1 MKNILKDFGKRII
14 YLDGATGSCLVKRG
28 MPAGVC
34 PEKWILEHEE
44 VMIKLQK
51 EYVDA
56 GSEIIYAPTFG
67 GNRIKLSEYGLE
79 DKLVEINTGLVA
91 ISKKAAG
98 GKALVAGD
106 VTMTGKQLKP
116 IGTLEFEELVDIYK
130 EQISVLYQAGCD
142 LIVVE
147 TMMSLQETRACVIAC
162 KEVCP
167 LPIIATL
174 SFEKNGKTLFGSDAF
189 TAATVLEGLG
199 VSAIGANCS
208 TGPDKMVELISDIS
222 KAVSIP
228 IIAKPNAGMPHVDA
242 NGDTVY
248 DMPPEKFADCFGQI
262 IEAGASVIGGCC
274 GTSPEYIKALKE
286 RNYPIK
292 DSVAEENLHSIS
304 QEQTEAANVLT
315 SERKSVLFGQN
326 YPFRVIGERIN
337 PTGKKKLQADLRE
350 GSLEMCLQFA
360 REQEEAG
367 ADILDVNL
375 GMSGIDELAMFLS
388 LMNELS
394 VQTNLPLSLDSSDC
408 EVLEAALRIYPGRA
422 LVNSVSLEKG
432 KAEKLF
438 PLIKKYGAAFIL
450 LPLSENGLPK
460 DKNEK
465 FEIIDKLCEMAYSYG
480 LTKRNIVVDALVT
493 TVSANKMGAI
503 EAIETIEYCKK
514 LGLSTVCG
522 LSNISFGLPERG
534 HVNTAFLTAAISH
547 GLTMAIANP
556 CQKVLMDAVY
566 STDLLMNHEDAT
578 MRYIDYMANAD
589 EVEIIVKKKNSDGI
603 HSSEKESGHSDFDKS
618 KKFSDDGKEN
628 EAKVHSSSEHTLKAQ
643 LKTCVMKG
651 NEKGIVAVTKDALNE
666 FTPEE
671 LLNDALMSAINEVGE
686 LFNIGKY
693 FLPQLI
699 ASANAMKASI
709 EILEPLLQNRET
721 TGKNIKI
728 CVATVKG
735 DIHDIGKNLVI
746 LMLKNYGYQV
756 YDLGKDVPTDTILD
770 FAEKEDVDIIALSA
784 LMTTTMTVM
793 KEVVFKARE
802 RNLRAK
808 VIIGGAVVT
817 NEYALEIGAD
827 GYSSDA
833 ADCVR
838 LGNELFPD

>member
-1 MKNILKDFGKRII
+1 MENIIKDLGKRII

-67 GNRIKLSEYGLE
+67 GNRLKLSEYGLE

-91 ISKKAAG
+91 VSKKAAK

-162 KEVCP
+162 REVCP

-174 SFEKNGKTLFGSDAF
+174 SFEKSGKTLFGSDAF

-208 TGPDKMVELISDIS
+208 TGPDKMVDLISEMS

-228 IIAKPNAGMPHVDA
+228 IIAKPNAGMPHVDS

-248 DMPPEKFADCFGQI
+248 DMPPEEFADCFDKI
-262 IEAGASVIGGCC
+262 IEAGASVVGGCC
-274 GTSPEYIKALKE
+274 GTSPEYIKALKA
-286 RNYPIK
+286 RNYQIK
-292 DSVAEENLHSIS
+292 ETSENSNKSDSHG
-304 QEQTEAANVLT
+304 QTGFANVLT
-315 SERKSVLFGQN
+315 SERKSIMFGQN

-375 GMSGIDELAMFLS
+375 GMSGIDELGMFIS

-394 VQTNLPLSLDSSDC
+394 TQTNLPLSLDSSDC
-408 EVLEAALRIYPGRA
+408 DVLEAALRIYPGRA

-432 KAEKLF
+432 KAERLF

-493 TVSANKMGAI
+493 TVSANKMGAL

-514 LGLSTVCG
+514 LGLTTVCG

-589 EVEIIVKKKNSDGI
+589 EVEVIVKKKNPNSI
-603 HSSEKESGHSDFDKS
+603 HSGENNSIHGISSNSEKHSEEGNPND
-618 KKFSDDGKEN
+618 
-628 EAKVHSSSEHTLKAQ
+628 AKLHSSNDNNLKTR

-651 NEKGIVAVTKDALNE
+651 NEKGIVAVTKEALNE
-666 FTPEE
+666 FSPEE

-709 EILEPLLQNRET
+709 EILEPLLKSKES
-721 TGKNIKI
+721 TGKNLKI

-746 LMLKNYGYQV
+746 LMLRNYGYQV

-770 FAEKEDVDIIALSA
+770 FAKKEDVDIIALSA

-793 KEVVFKARE
+793 KEVVQKARE
-802 RNLRAK
+802 RKLRAK

-838 LGNELFPD
+838 LVNELFPN